1 MSSRRPVPRHSSR
14 SLKGARRIFV
24 PLISLLATGTALTI
38 LSPHFLTMNNIMT
51 IGLQMAV
58 IAIIAVG
65 EVIIII
71 SAGIDLSVGSV
82 LALSGIVT
90 TDLLVRGVPIWGGV
104 AAGVAAGALCGLAN
118 GILVSKGKLPPFI
131 ATLAMMGVARGIALI
146 ITNGVPIFDLPEKF
160 GWWGGGRL
168 FNFLPVPVLLMSIVA
183 LIGYAILT
191 YTRFGR
197 YSYAI
202 GSNIEGARLSGVN
215 VDRYLIGFYSLS
227 GLLSGFAGVVLAS
240 RLSTGQPTAG
250 TGYELDVIAACVVGG
265 ASMSGGT
272 GTVLGV
278 IIGALIMGVLRN
290 GSNLMNVSTFWQQV
304 LIGVVIATA
313 VYWDQHRQHRA
324 RGRGSPR
331 KATENGIPGEA

>member
-1 MSSRRPVPRHSSR
+1 MSTIQPVIRRSSR
-14 SLKGARRIFV
+14 SAKGIMKIFV
-24 PLISLLATGTALTI
+24 PFISLLVLGVVLAT
-38 LSPHFLTMNNIMT
+38 LSPYFLTMNNIMT

-90 TDLLVRGVPIWGGV
+90 TELLVKGTPIWLGII
-104 AAGVAAGALCGLAN
+104 AGTVVGALCGLAN
-118 GILVSKGKLPPFI
+118 GFLIGKGKLPPFI
-131 ATLAMMGVARGIALI
+131 ATLAMMGVARGLALI
-146 ITNGVPIFDLPEKF
+146 ITNGVPVFDLPAEF

-168 FNFLPVPVLLMSIVA
+168 FNFLPVPVLLMLIVA
-183 LIGYAILT
+183 VIGYLILT

-197 YSYAI
+197 YTYAI
-202 GSNIEGARLSGVN
+202 GSNMEATRLSGVK
-215 VDRYLIGFYSLS
+215 VDHYLMGFYAIS

-250 TGYELDVIAACVVGG
+250 TGYELDVIAACVIGG

-278 IIGALIMGVLRN
+278 IVGALIMGVLRN
-290 GSNLMNVSTFWQQV
+290 GSNLLNVSAFWQQV
-304 LIGVVIATA
+304 LIGVVIAGA
-313 VYWDQHRQHRA
+313 VYWDQYRQRREKEH
-324 RGRGSPR
+324 
-331 KATENGIPGEA
+331 K